1 MTRAAPRV
9 SVVIATFNAAST
21 LQDCLDSIAGQD
33 FPDIEVLV
41 ADGGS
46 TDGTTDLI
54 ARNAGRIAWSCSG
67 PDGGIYDAW
76 NKAVAMARGEYVM
89 FLGADDALESTTTLS
104 HVFARIGSREF
115 DLVSGIGILVDDAG
129 VGYHRFGGAWDPRK
143 VRRRM
148 TICHP
153 GALHRRELFERFGLF
168 DTRYRICADYDFI
181 LRLPEDIRALFFDA
195 PIARIRDAGVSRRRR
210 LQALRERYRVQA
222 SCPRIG
228 PAFAAF
234 NYLDKLWRIPVA
246 RLLGIPN

>member
-1 MTRAAPRV
+1 MTTFAPRL
-9 SVVIATFNAAST
+9 SVIIATFNAAST
-21 LQDCLDSIAGQD
+21 LQECLDSITGQD
-33 FPDIEVLV
+33 FPGIEVLV

-46 TDGTTDLI
+46 TDGTTDII
-54 ARNAGRIAWSCSG
+54 ARNVDRIVWSCSG
-67 PDGGIYDAW
+67 QDGGIYDAW

-89 FLGADDALESTTTLS
+89 FLGADDALESRTIIS
-104 HVFARIGSREF
+104 RIFAEIGSRDF
-115 DLVSGIGILVDDAG
+115 DLVSGIGVLVDDAG
-129 VGYHRFGGAWDPRK
+129 VEYHRFGDAWNHRK

-153 GALHRRELFERFGLF
+153 GALHRRKLFDRFGSF

-181 LRLPEDIRALFFDA
+181 LRLPEDIRALFVDA

-210 LQALRERYRVQA
+210 FQALGERYRVQA
-222 SCPRIG
+222 RCPRIG
-228 PAFAAF
+228 PVFAAF

>member
-1 MTRAAPRV
+1 MTPSAPRV

-21 LQDCLDSIAGQD
+21 LQECLDSIAGQD
-33 FPDIEVLV
+33 FLDIEVLV

-46 TDGTTDLI
+46 TDGTTDI
-54 ARNAGRIAWSCSG
+54 IVRNTDRIAWSCSG

-89 FLGADDALESTTTLS
+89 FLGADDALESATIIS
-104 HVFARIGSREF
+104 RIFARIGSREF
-115 DLVSGIGILVDDAG
+115 DLVSGIGVLLDNSG
-129 VGYHRFGGAWDPRK
+129 LEYHRFGGAWNHSK

-153 GALHRRELFERFGLF
+153 GALHRRELFERFGPF

-181 LRLPEDIRALFFDA
+181 LRLPEDIRTLFFDA

-210 LQALRERYRVQA
+210 FQALRERYLVQA